1 MSSESAQDRLGFG
14 LLGGLSLAALGGC
27 TFLLALVVARGAN
40 AILSADA
47 RLMSALLGTLGLIC
61 GTAALVVL
69 PGVLVAA
76 WLADPGV
83 TGPLPRAVRFAC
95 RSWAGLPP
103 VLAGVAAWVLVGR
116 AVGWSSGFGAGVVAL
131 GLAALPR
138 VVCAAE
144 VRLREVPTEAREA
157 ALALG
162 ASRWRALVDG
172 VLPAAAPGLGAALGR
187 VMARTAGETA
197 PLIVAWGGLSMSAVA
212 TQNPDS
218 PFALPYHLFILAL
231 GSSVGASKGAVDA
244 AALMLLAVTVFLG
257 VVPALLLER
266 REERKLW

>member
-1 MSSESAQDRLGFG
+1 MRTESTQDRLGFG

-27 TFLLALVVARGAN
+27 TLLLALVVARGAV
-40 AILSADA
+40 AIVHADP
-47 RLMSALLGTLGLIC
+47 RLMAALLGTLALIC

-83 TGPLPRAVRFAC
+83 TGPLPRAVRLAC

-103 VLAGVAAWVLVGR
+103 VLAGVAAYVLAGP
-116 AVGWSSGFGAGVVAL
+116 ALGFGAGVLAL

-144 VRLREVPTEAREA
+144 ARLREVPSEAREA

-162 ASRWRALVDG
+162 ASRWQALLDG
-172 VLPAAAPGLGAALGR
+172 VLPAAVPGLGAALGR

-197 PLIVAWGGLSMSAVA
+197 PLIIAWGGLSLSAA
-212 TQNPDS
+212 TITTPDS
-218 PFALPYHLFILAL
+218 PLALPYHLFSLAL

-244 AALMLLAVTVFLG
+244 AALMLLTVTVFLG